1 LAALQHFS
9 NFTLLIFNRM
19 TIPRLT
25 VSTPIEMIE
34 HYMKDTMIE
43 HLGIR
48 LTAYGEGWV
57 EATMPIDHR
66 TFRPG
71 GILHGGA
78 NLALAETIA
87 GFGSMLTVDIQHYD
101 VRGIQVSGNHTGKA
115 EGTLVYARAEA
126 LHLGKRTQVWN
137 VDIKSESGNLIST
150 ARVTNMIVKRNEK

>member
-1 LAALQHFS
+1 
-9 NFTLLIFNRM
+9 M
-19 TIPRLT
+19 TIPKLT
-25 VSTPIEMIE
+25 KDTPLEMIGQ
-34 HYMKDTMIE
+34 YMKNTMIE
-43 HLGIR
+43 HLGIQ
-48 LTAYGEGWV
+48 LTAFGDGWV

-87 GFGSMLTVDIQHYD
+87 GFGSMLTVDIQEHD

-115 EGTLVYARAEA
+115 EGTMVYARAEA

-137 VDIKSESGNLIST
+137 VDIKSESGKLVST
-150 ARVTNMIVKRNEK
+150 ARVTNMIVKRNGK